1 MAIKFVS
8 TILERWLGIALS
20 KRENGLGRLRPV
32 IEEIVAEP
40 WFDPGNTEELKRRAA
55 ERFAHAD
62 MDHRQ
67 KRSLLIITAR
77 RYHSR
82 S

>member
-8 TILERWLGIALS
+8 TVLERWLGIALS
-20 KRENGLGRLRPV
+20 KRESGLGRLHPV

-40 WFDPGNTEELKRRAA
+40 WFDPDNTEERKRYAA

-62 MDHRQ
+62 MHDSQ

-77 RYHSR
+77 RYYSR